1 MQSHLNVH
9 HSSPTRQNERQQTP
23 LHQILTEGKTAALI
37 CTTLLVNADCS
48 IHVASMV
55 ANDAQDP
62 VFLQTVASV
71 PVALVT
77 GVSLVHDGC
86 SIHVASVVQMTHMIL
101 CHGGVMKSGAMDR
114 VQQMSSYWSALVHDY
129 EHGGLNNDFLIKSNH
144 PLAMTYKYGI
154 SVYRTVYLLFFAI
167 LITFCVY
174 RTACFSV

>member
-1 MQSHLNVH
+1 M
-9 HSSPTRQNERQQTP
+9 
-23 LHQILTEGKTAALI
+23 
-37 CTTLLVNADCS
+37 
-48 IHVASMV
+48 
-55 ANDAQDP
+55 
-62 VFLQTVASV
+62 FLQHVASV

-144 PLAMTYKYGI
+144 PLAVTYKYGI
-154 SVYRTVYLLFFAI
+154 SVWSCTVYLCTYSICALFCHSEHI
-167 LITFCVY
+167 LCVPHS
-174 RTACFSV
+174 FL